1 MLLEFSLTERKKNPQ
16 TKGNY
21 YYLLDD
27 ADVKR
32 WHDNV
37 SRGSEVTASI
47 WLRRIGMVHRKFG
60 KTPKDLASMKPKEA
74 TDFLLDVVGTMEKE
88 GKAGSYISGVL
99 KPIKNWLAWNEIT
112 IQKKIKV
119 RGVRPLLRFRLQLVH
134 LTTTLLRLPLRI

>member
-1 MLLEFSLTERKKNPQ
+1 LTERKENPQ
-16 TKGNY
+16 IKANY

-27 ADVKR
+27 DDVKR

-47 WLRRIGMVHRKFG
+47 WLRRIGMIHKKFG
-60 KTPKDLASMKPKEA
+60 KTPKDLAGMKPKEA
-74 TDFLLDVVGTMEKE
+74 TDFLLDIVDTMEKE

-112 IQKKIKV
+112 MQKKITV
-119 RGVRPLLRFRLQLVH
+119 IRLL
-134 LTTTLLRLPLRI
+134 TS